1 VKSLGGEIANAIK
14 PAPQSEPPIPF
25 ARDGLNAMSV
35 FGGSSRDRD
44 SQLRAVEE
52 NSLLFSITNKTTTSL
67 ASVQWHLYEK
77 TPAQAVTS
85 DRVEVYSH
93 AALDLLNKPNNFMTG
108 YEIREAVQQHVDL
121 TGEGYMVVA
130 RRPPFPIPLELWP
143 VMPSRME
150 PVASS
155 KKFLVGWMYTGPNGE
170 QIPLRV
176 DEVLRQ
182 KTPHPRDPYRGL
194 GPVQSMMTQ
203 IDTYRFS
210 EDWNKRF
217 FENSAE
223 PGGILQYDRTLQDEE
238 FNQTVTRWN
247 EQHRGVNRA
256 HRVAIIENGQWIT
269 NQMSMV
275 DMQFAELQTN
285 GRDRMLEGFGMSGS
299 MIGVTE
305 DVNRANADAGKAMM
319 AEYQTVPRAE
329 RWKQMYNFQL
339 LPMYGDTTAGLEF
352 DFDSPVPA
360 DQAMVNAT
368 LTASANAASVL
379 ITAGFV
385 AEDVLQACSLPP
397 MKWKAPP
404 KPAAPVIMP
413 PGGQPAPGEGDD
425 GTGEPDGDEP
435 PTNRRA
441 LCAPHP
447 HLRNQLDL
455 SQVDLTTVDE
465 QWQAATSQVLAQY
478 NSQALPAQQQ
488 QVRQQIEALID
499 AGELAALAALTISS
513 TAAAAIL
520 LDAMVVFAHTASKQ
534 VANQALQQGVGGV
547 TAQVPPM
554 TELQVI
560 AEVVTALMAAE
571 LGIAAGREAMRI
583 WRDGMTGQQVA
594 DAVAEF
600 LDTLSSAGPRMHL
613 SGAMSAA
620 QNKAR
625 LLAYMSG
632 PACELY
638 ALEAMDTNT
647 CAPCAGIDGQLIGIT
662 TDQGI
667 QAKVDALYPNGGYV
681 GCLGRER
688 CRGTVLGVWSTKK
701 GESDA
706 G

>member
-1 VKSLGGEIANAIK
+1 MKSLGGAIANAIK
-14 PAPQSEPPIPF
+14 PAPQSEPPVPF
-25 ARDGLNAMSV
+25 ARDGLSAMSV

-77 TPAQAVTS
+77 TPNEAVTT
-85 DRVEVYSH
+85 DRVEVFSH
-93 AALDLLNKPNNFMTG
+93 AALDLINKPNSFMTG

-121 TGEGYMVVA
+121 TGEGYMVIA

-182 KTPHPRDPYRGL
+182 KMPHPRDPYRGL

-339 LPMYGDTTAGLEF
+339 LPLYGDTAFGLEF

-360 DQAMVNAT
+360 DQALVNAT
-368 LTASANAASVL
+368 LTASAAAAAVL
-379 ITAGFV
+379 INVGFDDV
-385 AEDVLQACSLPP
+385 DVLQACNLPP
-397 MKWKAPP
+397 MKWTAPP
-404 KPAAPVIMP
+404 KPPVPVIMP
-413 PGGQPAPGEGDD
+413 PGAPPADPNAPD
-425 GTGEPDGDEP
+425 EPDEADDEKP
-435 PTNRRA
+435 ANRRA
-441 LCAPHP
+441 LPSPRAHVHNGP
-447 HLRNQLDL
+447 DL
-455 SQVDLTTVDE
+455 SQADLATIDE
-465 QWQAATSQVLAQY
+465 QWQAATTQVLAQY

-488 QVRQQIEALID
+488 QALAQIKENIEAGLII
-499 AGELAALAALTISS
+499 ALAALLIDSKP
-513 TAAAAIL
+513 AATIL
-520 LDAMVVFAHTASKQ
+520 LDAMTVFAHTASKQ
-534 VANQALQQGVGGV
+534 VANQALQQGVAGV
-547 TAQVPPM
+547 TAQVPP
-554 TELQVI
+554 TAELQVI

-571 LGIAAGREAMRI
+571 LAVSAGREAMRI
-583 WRDGMTGQQVA
+583 YRDGMTGQQVA
-594 DAVAEF
+594 DAVAEY
-600 LDTLSSAGPRMHL
+600 LDTLSSAAARVHL

-647 CAPCAGIDGQLIGIT
+647 CAPCAGIDGQLIGVT

-667 QAKVDALYPNGGYV
+667 QARVDALYPNGGYV

-688 CRGTVLGVWSTKK
+688 CRGTVLGVWSTR

-706 G
+706 D